1 MPSPAT
7 FTHGITEIQWQ
18 TLSRAAADDGDVS
31 PEEFGGRDPAGCAFI
46 WGVKSPVRGI
56 GSGTL
61 AMRAFIAEHPEG
73 IALQAYPL
81 DMSGPDFAA
90 DQKRLVGWYGRLGFQ
105 LAGNACM
112 FLLPRE

>member
-1 MPSPAT
+1 MLSAAT

-18 TLSRAAADDGDVS
+18 TLSRAADDGDVS

-46 WGVKSPVRGI
+46 WGVKSPVRGT

-81 DMSGPDFAA
+81 DMNGPDFAV
-90 DQKRLVGWYGRLGFQ
+90 DHGRLGFQ
-105 LAGNACM
+105 LVGNACM